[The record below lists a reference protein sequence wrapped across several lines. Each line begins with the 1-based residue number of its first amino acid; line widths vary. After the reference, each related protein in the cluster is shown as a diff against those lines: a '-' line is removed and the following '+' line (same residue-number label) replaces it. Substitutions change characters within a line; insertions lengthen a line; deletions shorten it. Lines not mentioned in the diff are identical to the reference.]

1 MTLSPLQ
8 PIAPSERIAVL
19 DVLRGFALL
28 GILLMNIEA
37 FAGPLNLA
45 LTGLDPA
52 LSGADRIADA
62 LVYIFVQGK
71 FYTLFSLLF
80 GMGFAV
86 MAERAERAGR
96 GFAPFYLRRSVGLLL
111 IGLAHAVLLWSGDIL
126 VTYALLSVLLLAFA
140 EAPTRWLPPIAVLVY
155 LLASAWVLLFGA
167 LGSLA
172 QMHPE
177 AAADWQHEMAQV
189 GAQWQQTV
197 EAQRLAYGSG
207 SYAQATLQRLHDLRE
222 SLSGLIINGPTM
234 LGMFLLGAW
243 FVRSG
248 AISAPQRHARLF
260 ARLRWI
266 ALPVGLALMLASF
279 ALEPWMDPARLDL
292 RLSSA
297 WALASLAGLLMC
309 LGYMGWVV
317 RAVDRLRVLAPA
329 GRMALSN
336 YVLQS
341 LVCTMLFYGY
351 GLGLFERV
359 PRAWQIPLAVALFAL
374 QVALSHAWLRR
385 YRFGPL
391 EWLWRA
397 FTYLRW
403 PPLRRTDTAAG

>member
-1 MTLSPLQ
+1 MKQTGLLPV
-8 PIAPSERIAVL
+8 PVAERIVVM

-37 FAGPLNLA
+37 FVGPLNLA

-62 LVYIFVQGK
+62 LVYIFIQGK

-86 MAERAERAGR
+86 MATRAEQAGR
-96 GFAPFYLRRSVGLLL
+96 GFAPFYLRRSAGLLL
-111 IGLAHAVLLWSGDIL
+111 IGLAHTLLLWSGDIL

-140 EAPTRWLPPIAVLVY
+140 EAPTRWLPPMALLMY
-155 LLASAWVLLFGA
+155 LFASVWVLMFGA

-172 QMHPE
+172 QLHPHE
-177 AAADWQHEMAQV
+177 AIDWQREMAQV

-197 EAQRLAYGSG
+197 EAQRQAYGAG
-207 SYAQATLQRLHDLRE
+207 SFAQATAQRWQDLRE
-222 SLSGLIINGPTM
+222 SLGGLVINGPTM
-234 LGMFLLGAW
+234 LGMFLLGSW
-243 FVRSG
+243 FVRAG
-248 AISAPQRHARLF
+248 VISAPARHAGF
-260 ARLRWI
+260 FTGLRWV
-266 ALPVGLALMLASF
+266 ALPAGLVLMLASF

-292 RLSSA
+292 RLSAA
-297 WALASLAGLLMC
+297 WALSSVAGLLMC
-309 LGYMGWVV
+309 LGYVGWVV
-317 RAVDRLRVLAPA
+317 RGAHALRALAPA

-341 LVCTMLFYGY
+341 LICTWLFYGY
-351 GLGLFERV
+351 GAGLFERL
-359 PRAWQIPLAVALFAL
+359 PRAWQIPLAMLIFAL
-374 QVALSHAWLRR
+374 QVLLSQAWLRR
-385 YRFGPL
+385 FRFGPL

-403 PPLRRTDTAAG
+403 PPMRRARNG